1 MKLCTTVIAILLSLL
16 TSAQNIKIKKQ
27 DVFINDSPYC
37 KIIGKTGISAAIS
50 NEQDFTIAS
59 LTGEELIYVKK
70 AGNNFI
76 TVTFLSDGRRMKM
89 KKSPTALTG
98 QKDFIKKMYDANLLE
113 DGMINNYNR
122 EFFLEKTED
131 PEQNGDVVVTS
142 ANGKYNVV
150 ERNLN
155 EAVSVYEDNIEQDGQ
170 VIGTYI
176 IADEATNDGIAKS
189 VVSFYL
195 MNGTKAAKL
204 DVESANTRNN
214 TLLTLKNNNLV
225 TLQELSGSINDKGYE
240 NIKATAL
247 WLIKR
252 GYL

>member
-1 MKLCTTVIAILLSLL
+1 MKLCTTVIAILFSLF
-16 TSAQNIKIKKQ
+16 TNAQNIKIKKQ

>member
-1 MKLCTTVIAILLSLL
+1 MKLCTTVIAILFSLF
-16 TSAQNIKIKKQ
+16 TNAQNIKIKKQ

-240 NIKATAL
+240 NIKATAI

>member
-1 MKLCTTVIAILLSLL
+1 MKLCTIVIAILFSLL
-16 TSAQNIKIKKQ
+16 TNAQNIKIKKQ

-37 KIIGKTGISAAIS
+37 KIIGKTGINAAIS

-170 VIGTYI
+170 IIGTYI

-195 MNGTKAAKL
+195 MNGTRAAKL
-204 DVESANTRNN
+204 DVESTNTRNN